1 MPIEPEYVEIEREE
15 FSDWTVESDE
25 DIDDNDTKSK
35 KSFATQKL
43 HSEWTKSQKQQDS
56 PEWFRQ
62 KARLRMSSN

>member
-43 HSEWTKSQKQQDS
+43 HSEWTKS
-56 PEWFRQ
+56 
-62 KARLRMSSN
+62 